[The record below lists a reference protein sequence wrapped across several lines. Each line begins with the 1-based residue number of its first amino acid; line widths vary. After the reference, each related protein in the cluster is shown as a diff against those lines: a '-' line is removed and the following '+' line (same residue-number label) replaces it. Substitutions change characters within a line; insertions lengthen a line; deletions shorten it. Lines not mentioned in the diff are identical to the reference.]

1 MKEKIICG
9 ILAGVF
15 IAMAAVAFLSVA
27 DAAVGA
33 VLFAF
38 GLLTIVNYNFQLFT
52 GAVGYISVQQSRK
65 DYCSYSLFCLGVW
78 FWNLTGAIITGTLIA
93 QTKTYAKIL
102 PKLEALMQSKCNDS
116 NASLFVLGIF
126 CGILMFIAVNTYKK
140 TEAFPVAKV
149 VLLFACVVVF
159 ILSGY
164 EHCVANMAYIA
175 LYQKITPDVIRVL
188 AVTSAGNIVG
198 CNLVPL
204 LLRIMKK

>member
-1 MKEKIICG
+1 
-9 ILAGVF
+9 
-15 IAMAAVAFLSVA
+15 
-27 DAAVGA
+27 
-33 VLFAF
+33 
-38 GLLTIVNYNFQLFT
+38 
-52 GAVGYISVQQSRK
+52 
-65 DYCSYSLFCLGVW
+65 
-78 FWNLTGAIITGTLIA
+78 
-93 QTKTYAKIL
+93 
-102 PKLEALMQSKCNDS
+102 
-116 NASLFVLGIF
+116 
-126 CGILMFIAVNTYKK
+126 MFIAVNTYKK